1 MWFTKVSLK
10 NPVFATMVMLA
21 IVVLGLFSYQRMQVD
36 QLPNIDLPVVV
47 VTADYPGASP
57 EIVESEVTKKIEEGV
72 NSIAGINTLTSRSFE
87 GQAVV
92 IIEFQ
97 LYVDG
102 RKAAEDVREKIAAI
116 RPLFRD
122 EVKEPRVLRFDPASR
137 AIWSVAVLPVNVAPT
152 LPTACGSLPPEG
164 ALRLR
169 PGEAGSAALAGE
181 EAAPTPPERAVST
194 GGASPENCREFD
206 ETHGRSAG
214 PPQARPAPSGGREL
228 REASER
234 GGSILSAVELTN
246 WADQV
251 LRKRLENVRG
261 AGSVTLVG
269 ATRREINVYLDPQ
282 AMESHGVTADQVVNA
297 VRSENQDLPVGAIRS
312 LTQERV
318 VKIDARMKRPEDFG
332 KIIVARKAQ
341 AAGSSASGNAS
352 GTPITV
358 DQVARITDG
367 AQELESL
374 ALYNG
379 QRTLLLT
386 VQKAQDE
393 NTLSVVDGL
402 NKALAELKP
411 LLPPGARLE
420 LITDGSRPIRVAVQ
434 NVGRT
439 LIEGAL
445 LTVLIVFLFLNSWR
459 STVITGLTLPISII
473 GTFLFMNLFGFT
485 INMITLMALSLCVG
499 LLIDD
504 AIVVRENIVRHVKMG
519 KAPYQASLDG
529 TQEIGL
535 AVLATTFSIV
545 AVFLPI
551 GFMGGIIGKFFHEFG
566 ITIVAAVLI
575 SMFVSFTLDPMLSSI
590 WHDPA
595 IDVDGKPASSRSLYD
610 RTIGRVTG
618 WFDRATEK
626 LSDRYQGILR
636 WSLVHKLATLGL
648 ALVIFIISIVMVPLL
663 GTEFVPKA
671 DFSETSLNFYTPVGS
686 SLESTEAKA
695 RQVEAIVREFPEVK
709 YTLAT
714 INTGNAQGKI
724 YASVYVRLVD
734 RKARS
739 VSVDQLSGVLRERLK
754 QVPGI
759 TVTHVGLLDSVGGNK
774 QVEFSLQGPDLKE
787 LERLSGLIS
796 EKIRGIPGLVDLDSS
811 VKANKPVIEVDVRR
825 DAASDLGFSVSQI
838 AASLRTLVAGQ
849 TVGNWRAPDDQTYDV
864 NVRLA
869 PDARNSAADLERL
882 PFTNSTLGSN
892 ADGSARIV
900 RLSQLASVKEST
912 GPNQIN
918 RRNLAREVAINGN
931 VFKRSAGEV
940 SGDIRAALDGMS
952 LPPGYRYQFSGS
964 TRNMAESFG
973 YAVSALVMA
982 ILFIYMILASQF
994 KSFLQP
1000 LALMTSLPLTL
1011 IGVVLAL
1018 LLFRSTLSMF
1028 SLIGVVMLMG
1038 LVTKNAILLV
1048 DFAIRM
1054 RAPWLD
1060 ADGRWVQGMERSE
1073 ALLEA
1078 ARVRLR
1084 PILMTTLAMIFGM
1097 VPLAFALTEG
1107 AEQRA
1112 PMGQAVIG
1120 GVITSSLLT
1129 LVVVPV
1135 TYCFMDDLAQW
1146 FKRRFSKKADPGAQ
1160 PDPAASVTSPD

>member
-1 MWFTKVSLK
+1 MWFTQVSLK

-36 QLPNIDLPVVV
+36 QFPNIDLPVVV
-47 VTADYPGASP
+47 ITADYPGASP
-57 EIVESEVTKKIEEGV
+57 GIVESEVTKKIEEGV
-72 NSIAGINTLTSRSFE
+72 NSIAGVNTLSSRSVE

-92 IIEFQ
+92 IVEFQ

-102 RKAAEDVREKIAAI
+102 RKAAEDVREKIASI
-116 RPLFRD
+116 RPTFRD
-122 EVKEPRVLRFDPASR
+122 EVKEPRVLRFDPSSR
-137 AIWSVAVLPVNVAPT
+137 AVWSVAVLPDSAPT
-152 LPTACGSLPPEG
+152 LPTSCGSLPPEG
-164 ALRLR
+164 AAPPAVRQSRACARNLDR
-169 PGEAGSAALAGE
+169 PAA
-181 EAAPTPPERAVST
+181 
-194 GGASPENCREFD
+194 ASNE
-206 ETHGRSAG
+206 
-214 PPQARPAPSGGREL
+214 PQAI
-228 REASER
+228 
-234 GGSILSAVELTN
+234 GSVGVKPLSAIELTS

-269 ATRREINVYLDPQ
+269 ATRREINIYLNPQ
-282 AMESHGVTADQVVNA
+282 AMESLGVTAEQVAGA

-312 LTQERV
+312 LSQERV
-318 VKIDARMKRPEDFG
+318 VKIDARMKRPEDFAG
-332 KIIVARKAQ
+332 IIVARKGG
-341 AAGSSASGNAS
+341 AA
-352 GTPITV
+352 ITV
-358 DQVARITDG
+358 GQVARVADG
-367 AQELESL
+367 AQELENL

-379 QRTLLLT
+379 QRTLLLS

-393 NTLSVVDGL
+393 NTIDVVDGL
-402 NKALAELKP
+402 NKAVAELRRE
-411 LLPPGARLE
+411 LPPGARLQ
-420 LITDGSRPIRVAVQ
+420 LVTDSSRPIRVAVE
-434 NVGRT
+434 NVRRT

-485 INMITLMALSLCVG
+485 INMVTLMALSLCVG

-504 AIVVRENIVRHVKMG
+504 AIVVRENIVRHVRMG

-529 TQEIGL
+529 TREIGL

-566 ITIVAAVLI
+566 VTIVAAVLI
-575 SMFVSFTLDPMLSSI
+575 SMFVSFTLDPMLSSL

-595 IDVDGKPASSRSLYD
+595 ILGQAQDGRKTWYD
-610 RTIGRVTG
+610 KTIGRVTG
-618 WFDRATEK
+618 RIDSATES
-626 LSDRYQGILR
+626 LSRGYQGILR
-636 WSLVHKLATLGL
+636 WSLVHKPATLGL
-648 ALVIFIISIVMVPLL
+648 AAVIFAISIFMAPLL

-686 SLESTEAKA
+686 SLEATEAKA
-695 RQVEAIVREFPEVK
+695 RQVDAIVREFPEVN
-709 YTLAT
+709 YTVAT
-714 INTGNAQGKI
+714 LNTGNATGKI

-734 RKARS
+734 RKARGRS
-739 VSVDQLSGVLRERLK
+739 ADEMSALLRERLK

-759 TVTHVGLLDSVGGNK
+759 TVTHAGLLDAVGGNK
-774 QVEFSLQGPDLKE
+774 QVEFSLLGPDLEE
-787 LERLSGLIS
+787 LGRLTHVVT
-796 EKIRGIPGLVDLDSS
+796 EKVRAIPGLVDLDTSL
-811 VKANKPVIEVDVRR
+811 KADQPVLDIAVRQE
-825 DAASDLGFSVSQI
+825 AAADLGLSASQI
-838 AASLRTLVAGQ
+838 AASLRVLVAGQ
-849 TVGNWRAPDDQTYDV
+849 TVGNWRAPDDQTYNV

-869 PDARNSAADLERL
+869 PDARAAPQDLARL
-882 PFTNSTLGSN
+882 PFMSSATGSN

-900 RLSQLASVKEST
+900 RLSQVASVTEST

-918 RRNLAREVAINGN
+918 RRGLTREVAVNAN
-931 VFKRSAGEV
+931 VYKRSAGEV
-940 SGDIRAALDGMS
+940 SNDIKAALAEVNF
-952 LPPGYRYQFSGS
+952 PPGYRYQFTGS
-964 TRNMAESFG
+964 TKNMAESFG

-1000 LALMTSLPLTL
+1000 MALMTSLPLTF
-1011 IGVVLAL
+1011 IGVVLSL
-1018 LLFRSTLSMF
+1018 LLFGSTLSMF
-1028 SLIGVVMLMG
+1028 SVIGIVMLMG

-1054 RAPWLD
+1054 RAEGL
-1060 ADGRWVQGMERSE
+1060 ERGD
-1073 ALLEA
+1073 ALLLA
-1078 ARVRLR
+1078 AKVRLR

-1107 AEQRA
+1107 SEQRA

-1120 GVITSSLLT
+1120 GVVTSSLLT

-1135 TYCFMDDLAQW
+1135 SYCLLDDLAQW
-1146 FKRRFSKKADPGAQ
+1146 FKRKFFAAAGDAAPAGAQ
-1160 PDPAASVTSPD
+1160 ELPRETASRPV